1 MPTILGIETQTV
13 GGSEMLS
20 QILADGTSILNSAWS
35 FISGN
40 ALLLSIC
47 GFGLIVGAVRVIR
60 KMI

>member
-1 MPTILGIETQTV
+1 MATTTA
-13 GGSEMLS
+13 SLS
-20 QILADGTSILNSAWS
+20 QILQDGVSILESGWS

-60 KMI
+60 KMV

>member
-1 MPTILGIETQTV
+1 MEATT
-13 GGSEMLS
+13 SLS
-20 QILADGTSILNSAWS
+20 QILEDGVTILESAWG

-40 ALLLSIC
+40 PLLLSIC